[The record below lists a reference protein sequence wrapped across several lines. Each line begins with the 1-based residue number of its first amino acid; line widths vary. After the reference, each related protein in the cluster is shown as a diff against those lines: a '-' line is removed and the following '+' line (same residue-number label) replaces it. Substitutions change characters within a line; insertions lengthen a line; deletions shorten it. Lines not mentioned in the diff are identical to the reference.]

1 MINQKRF
8 SPGLIHYWPFEF
20 GSLTDVIGGVTL
32 YNGNNAGFSKDLTYL
47 SMNDG
52 FYQLPTGIYF
62 YGQDFTVM
70 TWVNIKKYTYSQRF
84 LDMKSSNGDVIIMA
98 LSTQATGIPYF
109 SIYLFNQS
117 ETRFSASKPIPIGI
131 LQHITY
137 KVNGN
142 MGYIYVNGILDV
154 SSPINLVSPSTRTSN
169 YLGKSN
175 WGGDGNAFGDFD
187 EIKIFNRPLSDQEI
201 LFEMNNFMY
210 NY

>member
-52 FYQLPTGIYF
+52 FYQIPSGIYF

-117 ETRFSASKPIPIGI
+117 ETRF
-131 LQHITY
+131 
-137 KVNGN
+137 
-142 MGYIYVNGILDV
+142 
-154 SSPINLVSPSTRTSN
+154 
-169 YLGKSN
+169 

-201 LFEMNNFMY
+201 LFEMNNFIY